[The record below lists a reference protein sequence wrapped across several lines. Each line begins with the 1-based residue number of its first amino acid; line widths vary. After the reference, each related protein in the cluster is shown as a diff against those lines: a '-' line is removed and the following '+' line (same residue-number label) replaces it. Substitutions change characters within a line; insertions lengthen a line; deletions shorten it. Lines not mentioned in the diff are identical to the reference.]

1 VQLSSPAG
9 GLDNPWLGIAG
20 GNPFPYVSSPTS
32 AVFDRF
38 GTFLPVADY
47 DMRPPQVHSWNLG
60 VQRQFGTDLMVSATY
75 MGNQA
80 AHLWVMR
87 PLNAAVYIPG
97 GPCTIAGVTYD
108 PCSTTANTNQRRA
121 LHLENPGAG
130 QFYGILDVQEDG
142 GTSSYHGLLLSAQ
155 RRAVRGLTLGANYT
169 WSHCISDNTSLGNN
183 IGGLAFTYLD
193 PNNREFDR
201 GNCESDRRHS
211 LNLTGVVETPEFS
224 RPALRA
230 IASGWRI
237 AGIYRRTSG
246 GYMTILGGQDRAL
259 SGVGNQRAEQVL
271 GDPYLD
277 RDGLNFLNPA
287 AFAQPAPG
295 SLGNMRRN
303 NIAGPGNWQIDTA
316 ISRLFPL
323 AGTRLEFRVEAFNLT
338 NRLIRLNPNTNL
350 SQNVFGQ
357 ITAAGDPRIM
367 QFAVKYVF

>member
-1 VQLSSPAG
+1 
-9 GLDNPWLGIAG
+9 
-20 GNPFPYVSSPTS
+20 
-32 AVFDRF
+32 
-38 GTFLPVADY
+38 
-47 DMRPPQVHSWNLG
+47 
-60 VQRQFGTDLMVSATY
+60 
-75 MGNQA
+75 
-80 AHLWVMR
+80 
-87 PLNAAVYIPG
+87 
-97 GPCTIAGVTYD
+97 
-108 PCSTTANTNQRRA
+108 
-121 LHLENPGAG
+121 LENPREG

-155 RRAVRGLTLGANYT
+155 RRAVRGLTLGTNYT

-211 LNLTGVVETPEFS
+211 LNVTGVVETPAFS
-224 RPALRA
+224 RRTLRA

-237 AGIYRRTSG
+237 AGIYRNTSG
-246 GYMTILGGQDRAL
+246 SYMTILGGQDRAL

-295 SLGNMRRN
+295 TLGNMRRN
-303 NIAGPGNWQIDTA
+303 NIEGPGNWQIDTA
-316 ISRLFPL
+316 ISRLFPIG
-323 AGTRLEFRVEAFNLT
+323 ATRLEFRVEAFNLA

-357 ITAAGDPRIM
+357 ITTAGDPRIM